1 MEGSIG
7 NRNRQTT
14 RGRHAK
20 FISKIHRW
28 NICFVIGLFERAEP
42 RRSVMFQP
50 RSRDFS
56 DPHVSAIVDH
66 LRAVE
71 GELAEI
77 GRKAG
82 RRTSATASAAGDQI
96 ADAITPI
103 LNDIADRFWRGQR
116 AAVGG
121 AANLG
126 DQAVKIGAKV
136 GSDALGRISS
146 QAKERPLL
154 TLAVAIGVGILIG
167 AASRRN

>member
-1 MEGSIG
+1 
-7 NRNRQTT
+7 
-14 RGRHAK
+14 
-20 FISKIHRW
+20 
-28 NICFVIGLFERAEP
+28 
-42 RRSVMFQP
+42 MFQP

-56 DPHVSAIVDH
+56 DPRVSAIVDH
-66 LRAVE
+66 LRAVQD
-71 GELAEI
+71 ELAEI
-77 GRKAG
+77 GRKTG
-82 RRTSATASAAGDQI
+82 RRTSASAAAVGDQI

-103 LNDIADRFWRGQR
+103 LNDIVDRFWRGQR

-126 DQAVKIGAKV
+126 DQAVKIGSRV

-146 QAKERPLL
+146 QARERPLM